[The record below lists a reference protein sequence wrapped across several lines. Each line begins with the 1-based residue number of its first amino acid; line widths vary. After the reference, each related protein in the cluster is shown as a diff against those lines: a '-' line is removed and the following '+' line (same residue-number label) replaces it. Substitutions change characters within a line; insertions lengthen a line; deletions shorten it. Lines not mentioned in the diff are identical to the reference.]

1 MSKVCKNCGGTEF
14 NLLAS
19 KIAGMDKVIDIYICR
34 KCQYSLEVSTI
45 KETNP
50 DFFLDDEVDVPVP
63 DDDFN
68 EVMDIE
74 IENPYEDDDGGWD
87 PSIG

>member
-19 KIAGMDKVIDIYICR
+19 KIAGMDRVIDIYICR

-50 DFFLDDEVDVPVP
+50 DFFLNEEVDVPDPEFEDVELFEE
-63 DDDFN
+63 D
-68 EVMDIE
+68 
-74 IENPYEDDDGGWD
+74 PYEEDDDGGWD

>member
-1 MSKVCKNCGGTEF
+1 MNKVCKNCGGTEF

-19 KIAGMDKVIDIYICR
+19 NIVGMDKVIDIFICR
-34 KCQYSLEVSTI
+34 KCQYSLEVSTV

-50 DFFLDDEVDVPVP
+50 DFFLNDEVDVPDP
-63 DDDFN
+63 EFD
-68 EVMDIE
+68 DIE
-74 IENPYEDDDGGWD
+74 LFEEDPFDDDDGGWD